1 MFEGWNIVVLGVIG
15 VVGEVLFEMLVER
28 QFSVGEIYVLVRNES
43 VGE

>member
-15 VVGEVLFEMLVER
+15 VVGEVLFETLVER